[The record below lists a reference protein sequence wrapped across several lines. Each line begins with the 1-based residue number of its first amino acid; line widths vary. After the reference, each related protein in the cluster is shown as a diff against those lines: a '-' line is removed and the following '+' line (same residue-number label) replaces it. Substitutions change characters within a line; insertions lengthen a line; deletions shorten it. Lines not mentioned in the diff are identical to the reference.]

1 MWHGWLDQLKTIEMI
16 VKKISK
22 MKLENKWN

>member
-1 MWHGWLDQLKTIEMI
+1 MTKLH

-22 MKLENKWN
+22 MKLQ